1 MTRPSTLVARGAASG
16 FTVLELMIV
25 LVIIGI
31 LAGIVGLNLIGAAE
45 KAKISATQTSMK
57 TIEAALKMYRVEN
70 NSYPPTNPG
79 LAVLV
84 GRYGQL
90 STIPR
95 DSWTHEFQYF
105 SPTQL
110 FPTGYELLSAG
121 PDGQFQTPDDIR
133 LAPEEDSIVHP

>member
-1 MTRPSTLVARGAASG
+1 MTRSSTIIARAAARG

-57 TIEAALKMYRVEN
+57 TIQAALKMYRVEN
-70 NSYPPTNPG
+70 NAYPPTNSG

-90 STIPR
+90 TSIPK
-95 DSWTHEFQYF
+95 DSWGHEFEYW

-110 FPTGYELLSAG
+110 AEYELYSAG

-133 LAPEEDSIVHP
+133 MVPEETGLTQP